1 MVGGSYS
8 GRVILIGIFFACLFA
23 YSLASRWLEHRS
35 FTPQIAMV
43 GVGLLVGVAIRD
55 SPEVVVDQ
63 EILHVAGEIA
73 LILALTVDAARIDV
87 GILRGT
93 AGLPIRL
100 LGIGLPLTIA
110 LGVAV
115 ALVVIPGLT
124 MLDAVILALLVAP
137 TDAALGVLVVTSER
151 IPIRIRQA
159 LNVESGLND
168 GIVTPLVIV
177 AATLAAAGGVAASEG
192 WVADAAAQLALGV
205 LAGGLVGG
213 GGGLLLRLADRRG
226 TILPGARWMAAPAI
240 AILAWFVAHEVG
252 GNAFVAAFVA
262 GFATTAT
269 FGRVPDAFLEFAAVG
284 GEFVGLAV
292 FFLFAALV
300 PSLTGFS
307 PAVVVF
313 AILALTVIR
322 MVPVAISL
330 VGTGLSRPSVA
341 LIGWFGPRG
350 LASLVLAIV
359 AIGDGGAAP
368 GFSSTV
374 IAAVAVTIVFSVIAH
389 GLSAGPAVT
398 AYGRIVD
405 GLGPDAPEHQDA
417 AALPTRGSA
426 MQGRGPQAP
435 ATT

>member
-1 MVGGSYS
+1 MAA
-8 GRVILIGIFFACLFA
+8 VIAIGIFFATLFA
-23 YSLASRWLEHRS
+23 YSLVSRWLEHRS
-35 FTPQIAMV
+35 LTPQIAMV
-43 GVGLLVGVAIRD
+43 GVGLIVGFGIRD
-55 SPEVVVDQ
+55 TPEVAVDQ
-63 EILHVAGEIA
+63 EILHIAGEIA

-87 GILRGT
+87 GVLRGS
-93 AGLPIRL
+93 AGLPVRL
-100 LGIGLPLTIA
+100 LGIGLPLTIV
-110 LGVAV
+110 LGIGV

-124 MLDAVILALLVAP
+124 LLDATILALLVAP
-137 TDAALGVLVVTSER
+137 TDAALGVLVVTSDR

-177 AATLAAAGGVAASEG
+177 AATLAAAGGVAANDG

-213 GGGLLLRLADRRG
+213 VGGLLLRLAARHG
-226 TILPGARWMAAPAI
+226 TILASARWMAAPAI
-240 AILAWFVAHEVG
+240 AILAWFVAHELG

-284 GEFVGLAV
+284 GELVGLAV

-313 AILALTVIR
+313 AILAMTVIR

-330 VGTGLSRPSVA
+330 VGTGLARPSVA

-359 AIGDGGAAP
+359 AIGEGGAVP
-368 GFSSTV
+368 GFAPTV
-374 IAAVAVTIVFSVIAH
+374 IAAVAVTIILSVFAH
-389 GLSAGPAVT
+389 GLSAGPAVA
-398 AYGRIVD
+398 AYGRIVG
-405 GLGPDAPEHQDA
+405 GLPPDAPENQGS

-426 MQGRGPQAP
+426 MQGRRPNPP
-435 ATT
+435 AID

>member
-1 MVGGSYS
+1 
-8 GRVILIGIFFACLFA
+8 
-23 YSLASRWLEHRS
+23 
-35 FTPQIAMV
+35 
-43 GVGLLVGVAIRD
+43 VA
-55 SPEVVVDQ
+55 V
-63 EILHVAGEIA
+63 
-73 LILALTVDAARIDV
+73 
-87 GILRGT
+87 LRGT

-115 ALVVIPGLT
+115 AIVVVPGLT
-124 MLDAVILALLVAP
+124 VLDAVILAMLVAP

-159 LNVESGLND
+159 LNVEAGLND

-177 AATLAAAGGVAASEG
+177 AGTLAAAGGLASSDG

-213 GGGLLLRLADRRG
+213 SGGLLLRLAHRHQ

-240 AILAWFVAHEVG
+240 AILAWFVAHELG

-284 GEFVGLAV
+284 GEFIGLAV
-292 FFLFAALV
+292 FFMFAVLV

-313 AILALTVIR
+313 AVMALTVIR

-330 VGTGLSRPSVA
+330 VGTGLALPSIA

-350 LASLVLAIV
+350 LASLVLAIIV
-359 AIGDGGAAP
+359 VGDGSAAA
-368 GFSSTV
+368 GFSPVV
-374 IAAVAVTIVFSVIAH
+374 IAAVAVTILFSVIAH
-389 GLSAGPAVT
+389 GLSAGPAVA

-405 GLGPDAPEHQDA
+405 RLGPDAPERRDA
-417 AALPTRGSA
+417 APLPTRGSVI
-426 MQGRGPQAP
+426 QGLGPQPRAAP
-435 ATT
+435 